1 MWPATSS
8 ISTAKETRMRD
19 KVQTLLA
26 QLRFDG
32 MAAVLEKELER
43 AEQEATPAPELIHR
57 LLCAEAVSQR
67 QRSLAYRLKQ
77 ARLPWDWT
85 LETFPF
91 DAQPNINRGQIK
103 TLAGLD
109 FLSRANNIVLTGKT
123 GTGKSGLAI
132 GILREA
138 CLNGYRGRFYDAQDL
153 LDELYASLA
162 DRTTARLLK
171 RLSRLQPLVID
182 RVDDLIVKPEQANA
196 FLRLIDQRYNRVST
210 IITTSLELTD
220 WYELF
225 EKKHLVDA
233 LLDRLRHRCI
243 TINIDGPSLRSPE
256 AQASASPGEKRPA
269 RPVRRRGAVQ
279 GGQVGAQP

>member
-1 MWPATSS
+1 
-8 ISTAKETRMRD
+8 MRD
-19 KVQTLLA
+19 ELQTLLA
-26 QLRFDG
+26 RLRFDG
-32 MAAVLEKELER
+32 MAAALDAELER
-43 AEQEATPAPELIHR
+43 AEREGTPAPELIHR

-85 LETFPF
+85 LETF
-91 DAQPNINRGQIK
+91 DEQPSLNKGQIK

-109 FLSRANNIVLTGKT
+109 FLSRANNIVLTGNT
-123 GTGKSGLAI
+123 GTGKTGIAI

-162 DRTTARLLK
+162 DRSTSRLLK

-182 RVDDLIVKPEQANA
+182 KVDDLNVKPEQANA
-196 FLRLIDQRYNRVST
+196 FFRLIDQRYNRVST
-210 IITTSLELTD
+210 IITTSLELD
-220 WYELF
+220 GWYELF

-243 TINIDGPSLRSPE
+243 SINIDGPSLRSPE
-256 AQASASPGEKRPA
+256 VQASALPGQKRPA
-269 RPVRRRGAVQ
+269 RSARQQSRRGIVESER
-279 GGQVGAQP
+279 VGAQP

>member
-1 MWPATSS
+1 MH
-8 ISTAKETRMRD
+8 D
-19 KVQTLLA
+19 KLQTLLTR
-26 QLRFDG
+26 LRFDG
-32 MAAVLEKELER
+32 MAAALDAELER
-43 AEQEATPAPELIHR
+43 AEQLATPAPELLYR
-57 LLCAEAVSQR
+57 LLAAEAASQR
-67 QRSLAYRLKQ
+67 QKSLAYRLKQ

-91 DAQPNINRGQIK
+91 QEQPRVNKGQIK

-109 FLSRANNIVLTGKT
+109 FLTRANNVVLTGKT
-123 GTGKSGLAI
+123 GTGKTGIAI

-162 DRTTARLLK
+162 DRSTARLLK

-182 RVDDLIVKPEQANA
+182 KVDNLNVKPEQANA
-196 FLRLIDQRYNRVST
+196 FFRLIDQRYNRVST
-210 IITTSLELTD
+210 IITTSLDLAD

-243 TINIDGPSLRSPE
+243 SINIDGPSLRSSE
-256 AQASASPGEKRPA
+256 AHASSGQKRSA
-269 RPVRRRGAVQ
+269 RPMRQRSRGGAAESAR
-279 GGQVGAQP
+279 VGAQQP

>member
-1 MWPATSS
+1 
-8 ISTAKETRMRD
+8 MRD
-19 KVQTLLA
+19 KLQALLTRL
-26 QLRFDG
+26 QFDG
-32 MAAVLEKELER
+32 MAAALDAELER
-43 AEQEATPAPELIHR
+43 AEREATPASEVIYR
-57 LLCAEAVSQR
+57 LLCAEAASQR

-85 LETFPF
+85 LDTFPF
-91 DAQPNINRGQIK
+91 DEQPSLSRGQIR

-123 GTGKSGLAI
+123 GTGKTGIAV

-162 DRTTARLLK
+162 DRSTARLLK

-182 RVDDLIVKPEQANA
+182 KVDDLNVKPEQANA
-196 FLRLIDQRYNRVST
+196 FFRLIDKRYNRVST
-210 IITTSLELTD
+210 IITTALDLDD

-256 AQASASPGEKRPA
+256 SEVGASASPRQKRS
-269 RPVRRRGAVQ
+269 RPVRHSRRGPTEDTSL
-279 GGQVGAQP
+279 GAQP

>member
-1 MWPATSS
+1 
-8 ISTAKETRMRD
+8 MRD
-19 KVQTLLA
+19 KLQTLLA
-26 QLRFDG
+26 RLRFDG
-32 MAAVLEKELER
+32 MAAALDKELER
-43 AEQEATPAPELIHR
+43 AEQEATPASELLYR
-57 LLCAEAVSQR
+57 LLCAEAASQR

-85 LETFPF
+85 LSTFPF
-91 DAQPNINRGQIK
+91 DAQPSINRGQIK

-109 FLSRANNIVLTGKT
+109 FLSRANNIVLSGKT
-123 GTGKSGLAI
+123 GTGKTGIAI

-162 DRTTARLLK
+162 DRSTSRLLK

-182 RVDDLIVKPEQANA
+182 KVDNLNVKPEQANA
-196 FLRLIDQRYNRVST
+196 FFRLIDQRYNRVST
-210 IITTSLELTD
+210 IITTSLELND

-225 EKKHLVDA
+225 DKKHLVDA

-243 TINIDGPSLRSPE
+243 SISIDGPSLRTPV
-256 AQASASPGEKRPA
+256 AQAATPGQKRPA
-269 RPVRRRGAVQ
+269 RPVRQQSRRGAAEGARV
-279 GGQVGAQP
+279 GGQP

>member
-1 MWPATSS
+1 
-8 ISTAKETRMRD
+8 MRD
-19 KVQTLLA
+19 EVQTLLA
-26 QLRFDG
+26 RLRFDG
-32 MAAVLEKELER
+32 MAAALDGELER
-43 AEQEATPAPELIHR
+43 AEREGTPASELIHR
-57 LLCAEAVSQR
+57 LLCAEAASQR

-85 LETFPF
+85 LDTFPF
-91 DAQPNINRGQIK
+91 DEQPSLNKGQIR

-123 GTGKSGLAI
+123 GTGKSGIAI

-162 DRTTARLLK
+162 DRSTSRLLK

-182 RVDDLIVKPEQANA
+182 KVDDLNVKPEQANA
-196 FLRLIDQRYNRVST
+196 FFRLIDQRYNRVST
-210 IITTSLELTD
+210 IITTALELTD

-225 EKKHLVDA
+225 GKKYLVDA

-243 TINIDGPSLRSPE
+243 SINIEGPSLRSPE
-256 AQASASPGEKRPA
+256 EGSASPGQKRSS
-269 RPVRRRGAVQ
+269 RPMRQQSRRGEAARA
-279 GGQVGAQP
+279 GAQP

>member
-1 MWPATSS
+1 MAT
-8 ISTAKETRMRD
+8 MRD
-19 KVQTLLA
+19 KLQGLLA
-26 QLRFDG
+26 SMRFDG
-32 MAAVLEKELER
+32 MAAALDDELER
-43 AEQEATPAPELIHR
+43 AEREGATGPELLYR
-57 LLCAEAVSQR
+57 LLSAEAASQR

-85 LETFPF
+85 LDSFPF
-91 DAQPNINRGQIK
+91 SEQPSINKGQIK

-109 FLSRANNIVLTGKT
+109 FLSRANNVVLTGKT
-123 GTGKSGLAI
+123 GTGKTGIAI

-138 CLNGYRGRFYDAQDL
+138 CLNGYRGRFYDAQEL

-162 DRTTARLLK
+162 DRSTARLLK

-182 RVDDLIVKPEQANA
+182 KVDNLSVKPEQANA
-196 FLRLIDQRYNRVST
+196 FFRLIDQRYNRVST
-210 IITTSLELTD
+210 IITTSLDLND

-243 TINIDGPSLRSPE
+243 SITIEGGSLRSPE
-256 AQASASPGEKRPA
+256 AQASTSGEKRPA
-269 RPVRRRGAVQ
+269 LPVRQHRRRGPAE
-279 GGQVGAQP
+279 GVGARA

>member
-1 MWPATSS
+1 
-8 ISTAKETRMRD
+8 MRD
-19 KVQTLLA
+19 KLQALLTR
-26 QLRFDG
+26 LHFDG
-32 MAAVLEKELER
+32 MAAALEGELER
-43 AEQEATPAPELIHR
+43 AEREATPACEVIYR
-57 LLCAEAVSQR
+57 LLCAEAASQR
-67 QRSLAYRLKQ
+67 QRSLAYRIKQ

-85 LETFPF
+85 LDTFPF
-91 DAQPNINRGQIK
+91 DAQPSLNRGQIK

-123 GTGKSGLAI
+123 GTGKTGIAI

-162 DRTTARLLK
+162 DRSTSRLLK

-182 RVDDLIVKPEQANA
+182 KVDNLTVKPGQANA

-210 IITTSLELTD
+210 IITTSLDLND

-233 LLDRLRHRCI
+233 LLDRLQHRCI
-243 TINIDGPSLRSPE
+243 TININGPSLRSPE
-256 AQASASPGEKRPA
+256 EGASASPGRKRSA
-269 RPVRRRGAVQ
+269 RQVRQQSRRGAAE
-279 GGQVGAQP
+279 GERAGAQP

>member
-1 MWPATSS
+1 
-8 ISTAKETRMRD
+8 MRD
-19 KVQTLLA
+19 KLQTLLA
-26 QLRFDG
+26 RLRFD
-32 MAAVLEKELER
+32 AALEAELER
-43 AEQEATPAPELIHR
+43 AEREGTPAPELIHR
-57 LLCAEAVSQR
+57 LLCAEAASQR
-67 QRSLAYRLKQ
+67 ERSLAYRLKQ

-91 DAQPNINRGQIK
+91 EEQPSLNRGQIK

-109 FLSRANNIVLTGKT
+109 FLSRANNVVLTGKT
-123 GTGKSGLAI
+123 GTGKTGIAI

-162 DRTTARLLK
+162 DRSTSRLLK

-182 RVDDLIVKPEQANA
+182 KLDNLNVKPEQANA
-196 FLRLIDQRYNRVST
+196 FFRLIDQRYNRVST

-243 TINIDGPSLRSPE
+243 SINIDGPSLRSPGVD
-256 AQASASPGEKRPA
+256 ASASPGEKKRSA
-269 RPVRRRGAVQ
+269 RPVRQQSRRGAT
-279 GGQVGAQP
+279 